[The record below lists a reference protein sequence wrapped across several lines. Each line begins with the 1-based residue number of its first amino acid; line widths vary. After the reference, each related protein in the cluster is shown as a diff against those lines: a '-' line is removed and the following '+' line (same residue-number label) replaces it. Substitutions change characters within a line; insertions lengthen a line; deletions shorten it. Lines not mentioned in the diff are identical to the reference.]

1 MEYAQKLRNLRE
13 DADKTQAEIAAILGT
28 TQQYY
33 ANYETGKRPLPID
46 RLYILCRYY
55 KVSADYILGLP
66 KDLPYGTSKT
76 KNSRKGNYS
85 L

>member
-1 MEYAQKLRNLRE
+1 MQYAQKLRNLRE
-13 DADKTQAEIAAILGT
+13 DSDKTQAEIAAILGT

-46 RLYILCRYY
+46 RLYTLCSYY

-66 KDLPYGTSKT
+66 EGLPYGTSKT
-76 KNSRKGNYS
+76 RNSRKGS
-85 L
+85 T

>member
-1 MEYAQKLRNLRE
+1 MSYTKKLRDLRE

-33 ANYETGKRPLPID
+33 ANYETGKRPLPVE
-46 RLYILCRYY
+46 RLHILCTYY

-66 KDLPYGTSKT
+66 EGLPYGLSKT
-76 KNSRKGNYS
+76 RKKA
-85 L
+85 